1 MHVPGR
7 AWRISL
13 RDNNQY
19 EFLDEADVAQLIE
32 GEPVSLVDA
41 VRAGDEF
48 ILTMGDCARCQS
60 ACHLWFMSNSETP
73 EDVCPYLIYFADFG
87 VTARRQDTEGVIA

>member
-13 RDNNQY
+13 RDSNQY
-19 EFLDEADVAQLIE
+19 EFLDEAQIAQMVA
-32 GEPVSLVDA
+32 GESISLVDA

-48 ILTMGDCARCQS
+48 ILAMGDCTRCQS
-60 ACHLWFMSNSETP
+60 ACHLWFMSDSEMPT
-73 EDVCPYLIYFADFG
+73 DVCPYLIYFADFG
-87 VTARRQDTEGVIA
+87 AKARRQDTERATA

>member
-32 GEPVSLVDA
+32 GEPISLVDA

-48 ILTMGDCARCQS
+48 ILAMGDCARCQS
-60 ACHLWFMSNSETP
+60 ACHLWFMSDSETP
-73 EDVCPYLIYFADFG
+73 KDVCPYLIYFADFG
-87 VTARRQDTEGVIA
+87 VKARRQDTEGAIA